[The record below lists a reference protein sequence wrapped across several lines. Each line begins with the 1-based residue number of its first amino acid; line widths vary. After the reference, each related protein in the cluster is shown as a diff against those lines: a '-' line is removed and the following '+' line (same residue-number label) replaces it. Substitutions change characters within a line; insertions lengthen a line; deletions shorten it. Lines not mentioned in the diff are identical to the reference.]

1 MKCKLET
8 RGEAGRVG
16 FPDIQMRDNVG
27 VNQQAVKNRQKKG
40 ISETHW
46 ETSVRKG
53 D

>member
-40 ISETHW
+40 ISETPLGDKC
-46 ETSVRKG
+46 EKG
-53 D
+53 